1 MEAQKVK
8 LICENGESMMVDL
21 DVAERSLL
29 NKGMIDDSGIDEE
42 IPLPN
47 VKKNILEKV
56 VAFCLHLRE
65 NPPPEIEKPL
75 KSGNMAEVTT
85 PWYSEFINLD
95 QELLFD
101 LILAANYLDI
111 KQLLDLSCAK
121 VASLIKNKSI

>member
-8 LICENGESMMVDL
+8 LICENGESMTVDL

-29 NKGMIDDSGIDEE
+29 IKGMIDDSGVDEE

-65 NPPPEIEKPL
+65 NSPPEIEKPL

-95 QELLFD
+95 QE
-101 LILAANYLDI
+101 ILAANYLDI
-111 KQLLDLSCAK
+111 KQLQIGRAH
-121 VASLIKNKSI
+121 V